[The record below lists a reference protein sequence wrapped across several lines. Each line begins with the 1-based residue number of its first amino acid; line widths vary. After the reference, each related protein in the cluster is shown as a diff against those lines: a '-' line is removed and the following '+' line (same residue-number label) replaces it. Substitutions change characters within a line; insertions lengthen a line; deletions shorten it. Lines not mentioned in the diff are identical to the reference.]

1 MPLNL
6 NKMKPKLNEFEKHFI
21 KNAVDLYME
30 QINKELDEMKNDLN
44 RPKKSRRKPKSER
57 NTVSLNFN

>member
-1 MPLNL
+1 MMNE
-6 NKMKPKLNEFEKHFI
+6 LNE
-21 KNAVDLYME
+21 
-30 QINKELDEMKNDLN
+30 MKDGLE